1 MAQVITIQNP
11 IVEGVVQPI
20 LTSLDQPWGGFNDTE
35 ETIIPFE
42 EVGCTTEVPPGKE
55 WGLTH
60 DEVERFVKSQLLPFL
75 LISSHLSLFV

>member
-11 IVEGVVQPI
+11 IVEGVKQPI

-42 EVGCTTEVPPGKE
+42 EVGCTTPVPPGRE

-60 DEVERFVKSQLLPFL
+60 DEVERFV
-75 LISSHLSLFV
+75 